1 MDYVSHLDKKGR
13 PRMVD
18 VSHKEATSREAIA
31 EGRVL
36 LPDTIRDVLAGGGT
50 GKGDVFKV
58 AEVAGI
64 MAVKKTSEL
73 VPLCHNIRIESVNV
87 SCELLYKESA
97 VAINCKVST
106 REVTGVE
113 MEALTGVMIAAL
125 TVYDMCKGID
135 KGMVIQNVRLLHKV
149 GGKSGEYRVSE
160 GEIL

>member
-1 MDYVSHLDKKGR
+1 MDYFSHLDKKGR

-73 VPLCHNIRIESVNV
+73 ESVNV